1 MLTAFILALI
11 KLLSNPVMLAALAK
25 FLANAL
31 KSVSQRV
38 NPTHEDPPSP
48 VCGGSFCA
56 IGAKVRG
63 LVVSLQTTQ
72 RSAQSKDLQRAIGV
86 TVPIATPEIYADML
100 DRAKKGA
107 FAYPA
112 INVSS
117 SQTLTAAIR
126 GFAEAESD
134 GIIQFSWGGAE
145 YASGSTVKNMVD
157 GAVALAEYAHVVAK
171 NYKVNIG
178 IHTDHCPA
186 EKLDGFMR
194 PLLAFGADRIKSGK
208 APLFNSHM
216 WDGSAVDMTENM
228 KIAKEMLAMSV
239 AAKTILEIEI
249 GVVGGEE
256 DGIEA
261 KHDAKLYSTPED
273 ALMTIETLGTDVNAR
288 YMVAATFG
296 NVHGVYKPGNVVL
309 QPKILATLQEAVS
322 AKLGLP
328 AGSKPMDLVFHGGSG
343 SLLSEIRESLDY
355 GVIKMNVDTDTQY
368 AFTRPV
374 VEHMLK
380 NYDGVLKIDGEV
392 GNKKAYDP
400 RAWGKA
406 AEAGM
411 AARVVRACEDLRSN
425 GTSSLK

>member
-1 MLTAFILALI
+1 
-11 KLLSNPVMLAALAK
+11 MLA
-25 FLANAL
+25 
-31 KSVSQRV
+31 
-38 NPTHEDPPSP
+38 
-48 VCGGSFCA
+48 
-56 IGAKVRG
+56 
-63 LVVSLQTTQ
+63 
-72 RSAQSKDLQRAIGV
+72 
-86 TVPIATPEIYADML
+86 
-100 DRAKKGA
+100 RAKKGA

-117 SQTLTAAIR
+117 SQTIIAAIR
-126 GFAEAESD
+126 GFAEAQSD

-157 GAVALAEYAHVVAK
+157 GALALAEYAHIVAK
-171 NYKVNIG
+171 NYNVNIA

-194 PLLAFGADRIKSGK
+194 PLLVIGAQRIASGK

-216 WDGSAVDMTENM
+216 WDGSAVSMVENM
-228 KIAKEMLAMSV
+228 KISKELLAMSK
-239 AAKTILEIEI
+239 AARTILEIEI

-256 DGIEA
+256 DGVEA

-273 ALMTIETLGTDVNAR
+273 ALMTLETLGADDL
-288 YMVAATFG
+288 YMIAATFG

-309 QPKILATLQEAVS
+309 QPKILATLQDAVS
-322 AKLGLP
+322 KKLGMA
-328 AGSKPMDLVFHGGSG
+328 AGSKPMNLVFHGGSG

-355 GVIKMNVDTDTQY
+355 GVIKMNIDTDTQY

-374 VEHMLK
+374 VDHMLK
-380 NYDGVLKIDGEV
+380 NYDGVLRIDGEV
-392 GNKKAYDP
+392 GNKKLYDP

-411 AARVVRACEDLRSN
+411 AARVVRGCEDLRSV

>member
-1 MLTAFILALI
+1 
-11 KLLSNPVMLAALAK
+11 
-25 FLANAL
+25 
-31 KSVSQRV
+31 
-38 NPTHEDPPSP
+38 
-48 VCGGSFCA
+48 
-56 IGAKVRG
+56 
-63 LVVSLQTTQ
+63 
-72 RSAQSKDLQRAIGV
+72 
-86 TVPIATPEIYADML
+86 
-100 DRAKKGA
+100 
-107 FAYPA
+107 
-112 INVSS
+112 
-117 SQTLTAAIR
+117 
-126 GFAEAESD
+126 
-134 GIIQFSWGGAE
+134 
-145 YASGSTVKNMVD
+145 
-157 GAVALAEYAHVVAK
+157 
-171 NYKVNIG
+171 
-178 IHTDHCPA
+178 
-186 EKLDGFMR
+186 
-194 PLLAFGADRIKSGK
+194 
-208 APLFNSHM
+208 M
-216 WDGSAVDMTENM
+216 WDGSAVDMKENM
-228 KIAKEMLAMSV
+228 RIAKEMLTMSV

-273 ALMTIETLGTDVNAR
+273 ALLTVETLGTDTNAR
-288 YMVAATFG
+288 YLVAATFG

-309 QPKILATLQEAVS
+309 QPKILATLQEAVTK
-322 AKLGLP
+322 KLGLA

-374 VEHMLK
+374 VDHMLK

-411 AARVVRACEDLRSN
+411 AARVARACEDLRST